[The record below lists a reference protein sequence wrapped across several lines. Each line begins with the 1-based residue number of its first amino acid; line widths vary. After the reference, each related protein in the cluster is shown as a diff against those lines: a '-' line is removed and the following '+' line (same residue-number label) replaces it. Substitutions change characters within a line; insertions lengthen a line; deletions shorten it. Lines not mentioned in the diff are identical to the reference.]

1 MLACPIPPIPTA
13 AILSLS
19 EGETWPKLFPR
30 IELGAMVIP
39 AKAAAPDF
47 RKSRL
52 VKFDIILHLKL
63 LINKLR

>member
-47 RKSRL
+47 RKSC
-52 VKFDIILHLKL
+52 
-63 LINKLR
+63 